1 MTNWKPFR
9 VVTVILSGALVL
21 VACSDDDG
29 TDDGGTE
36 SGSNSEDGG
45 SDSDDSSDGGD
56 TSGDSGSTGD
66 GTGTGGTGSA
76 STTGESGDTTGTE
89 PECNADLYGAPD
101 PVAVAGGTAT
111 PIDIKSVDVKYTF
124 DVDLQQAT
132 GDATVRFE
140 MGETD
145 GLRAILAGAPW
156 AERVY
161 LTCRAEHL
169 AMTREFYAWDEVE
182 SMWRMALQRT
192 RFQPVKGDWVRL
204 TPAHADELVE
214 LYALGGGP
222 AYSAAQLEHGVFC
235 GTFVDRRLV
244 AVAGTHL
251 VSPTY
256 GVAAVG
262 NVFTHPGYRGRG
274 YGTAVT
280 SAVVA
285 ELLGRGIGDIV
296 LNVNQANQ
304 VAIGIYERLGFER
317 YCPFLEGPACALR
330 VPDSG

>member
-1 MTNWKPFR
+1 MNLGINRNAGGAGFGHLLAERAEDPEARASFR
-9 VVTVILSGALVL
+9 ASVIRAMEAFFETVIDMGFTIVNLCYPMSP
-21 VACSDDDG
+21 
-29 TDDGGTE
+29 
-36 SGSNSEDGG
+36 
-45 SDSDDSSDGGD
+45 
-56 TSGDSGSTGD
+56 
-66 GTGTGGTGSA
+66 A
-76 STTGESGDTTGTE
+76 S
-89 PECNADLYGAPD
+89 
-101 PVAVAGGTAT
+101 
-111 PIDIKSVDVKYTF
+111 
-124 DVDLQQAT
+124 
-132 GDATVRFE
+132 
-140 MGETD
+140 ETD

-169 AMTREFYAWDEVE
+169 AMTREFCAWDEVE

-192 RFQPVKGDWVRL
+192 RFRPAEGDWVRL
-204 TPAHADELVE
+204 TPAHADELVK

-222 AYSAAQLEHGVFC
+222 AYSVAQLEHGVFC

-262 NVFTHPGYRGRG
+262 NVFAHPGYRGRG
-274 YGTAVT
+274 YGTTVT

-296 LNVNQANQ
+296 LNVNQGNE

-317 YCPFLEGPACALR
+317 YCPFLEGPARALR

>member
-1 MTNWKPFR
+1 MCKTSKLTDK
-9 VVTVILSGALVL
+9 VQILAYLE
-21 VACSDDDG
+21 
-29 TDDGGTE
+29 TDRLYAAYAI
-36 SGSNSEDGG
+36 
-45 SDSDDSSDGGD
+45 GD
-56 TSGDSGSTGD
+56 L
-66 GTGTGGTGSA
+66 
-76 STTGESGDTTGTE
+76 E
-89 PECNADLYGAPD
+89 PELFAECTWIGASE
-101 PVAVAGGTAT
+101 AGR
-111 PIDIKSVDVKYTF
+111 V
-124 DVDLQQAT
+124 QALALHYR
-132 GDATVRFE
+132 GLEPPALFL
-140 MGETD
+140 MGETG

-169 AMTREFYAWDEVE
+169 AMTREFCAWDEVE

-192 RFQPVKGDWVRL
+192 RFRPAEGDWVRL
-204 TPAHADELVE
+204 TPAHADELVK

-222 AYSAAQLEHGVFC
+222 AYSVAQLEHGVFC

-256 GVAAVG
+256 GVATVG

-296 LNVNQANQ
+296 LNVNQGNE

-317 YCPFLEGPACALR
+317 YCPFLEGPARALR